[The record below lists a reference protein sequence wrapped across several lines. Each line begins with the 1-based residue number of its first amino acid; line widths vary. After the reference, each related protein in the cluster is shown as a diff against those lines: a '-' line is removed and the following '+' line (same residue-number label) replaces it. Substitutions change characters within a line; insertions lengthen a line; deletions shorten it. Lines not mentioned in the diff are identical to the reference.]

1 MFIAGMTGGTGSGK
15 STAARRFETHGIA
28 VVDADREGHALI
40 ERGGPGESAVLEHFG
55 DTILTDGAIDRG
67 KLGALVFADP
77 QALAVLNGIMKPRI
91 AGAIGARCAAFA
103 EEGKAATLVDAAL
116 LGDNGILDPWIGG
129 LILVLS
135 PVDVRIRRL
144 VETRGLSELQART
157 RIAAQVDPE
166 RKRPLARWIIENDG
180 ALDVLFE
187 QVDRI
192 AGEILLLGQN
202 PVPFKA

>member
-40 ERGGPGESAVLEHFG
+40 ERDGPGESAVLGHFG
-55 DTILTDGAIDRG
+55 DAILTDGAIDRG

-77 QALAVLNGIMKPRI
+77 QALAALNDIMKPLI
-91 AGAIGARCAAFA
+91 AGAIGARCASFA
-103 EEGKAATLVDAAL
+103 EAGKTATLVDAAL
-116 LGDNGILDPWIGG
+116 LGDNGTLDPWIGG

-135 PVDVRIRRL
+135 PVDVRVRRL
-144 VETRGLSELQART
+144 VETRGLTELQARA

-166 RKRPLARWIIENDG
+166 KKRPLARWIIENDG
-180 ALDVLFE
+180 TLDGLFE

-192 AGEILLLGQN
+192 AGEILLAGQN